1 MDDDAENEV
10 IPIRLS
16 NIPVFFSYLGKNIP
30 VSSKKYTRVNTG
42 ILKSSTFL
50 DCDCTTALF
59 VETRTQ

>member
-1 MDDDAENEV
+1 MDDVENNKV

-16 NIPVFFSYLGKNIP
+16 NIPVFFSHLEKNIP

-50 DCDCTTALF
+50 DCKCTTALF
-59 VETRTQ
+59 AEIRAQ